1 MIISVIQARMGS
13 SRLPGKVM
21 KEAAGI
27 PLISHLLSR
36 LKKSELIDVIV
47 IATSDN
53 IENKPMIS
61 YLESKGYEVFK
72 GSEEDV
78 LDRFYQALKNK
89 KADVVVRITG
99 DCPLID
105 YKAVDFVISEFKKRK
120 VDYLGCGKSFPEG
133 YGSEV
138 FTFKSLEQAWQ
149 RAVLRSEREHVTPYI
164 WKHPEIFRVQK
175 LDMAKDYSH
184 IRVTVDEPED
194 FTVVKAIFEN
204 FYPKKGEDFFL
215 EDIADYLEN
224 HRDIYNINKHVI
236 RNEGYLKSL
245 KEDKVINNNNYKDG

>member
-27 PLISHLLSR
+27 PLIGHLLSR
-36 LKKSELIDVIV
+36 LKKSKLIDAFIV
-47 IATSDN
+47 ATSDN
-53 IENKPMIS
+53 PENEPMIS
-61 YLESKGYEVFK
+61 YLESNGYEVFK

-78 LDRFYQALKNK
+78 LDRFYQVLKNK
-89 KADVVVRITG
+89 NIDTVVRITG

-105 YKAVDFVISEFKKRK
+105 YKAVDLVISEFKKRK
-120 VDYLGCGKSFPEG
+120 LDYLGCGKSFPEG

-149 RAVLRSEREHVTPYI
+149 KATIKSEREHVTPYI
-164 WKHPEIFRVQK
+164 WKHPEMFRVQK
-175 LDMAKDYSH
+175 MEMNMDYSD

-194 FTVVKAIFEN
+194 FAVVKAIFEN
-204 FYPKKGEDFFL
+204 FYPEKGEDFFL
-215 EDIADYLEN
+215 EDVVNYLKSHKE
-224 HRDIYNINKHVI
+224 IYSINKHII
-236 RNEGYLKSL
+236 RNEGYIKSL
-245 KEDKVINNNNYKDG
+245 KEDENAG